1 LKEAYETGSGLVQK
15 VMDPDLGC
23 PKTYGS
29 ESVTGTQEISQMF
42 LLPFPGKEEGAGVH
56 TIKPAFLD
64 KLFNLTVGSER
75 VALKVRTFFFWKPG
89 L

>member
-1 LKEAYETGSGLVQK
+1 
-15 VMDPDLGC
+15 
-23 PKTYGS
+23 
-29 ESVTGTQEISQMF
+29 MF

-75 VALKVRTFFFWKPG
+75 IALKVRIFILWKPV